1 MVGVPSP
8 GSHQSL
14 HSDFG
19 ISTASTRMQCTG
31 HFQSSNSG
39 NAHNPTADTSVQFPF
54 YRRKKMRQRV
64 NTVFLF
70 LVGKKKMKDFC
81 SANLNLNT
89 DSGVIVFLL
98 T

>member
-1 MVGVPSP
+1 
-8 GSHQSL
+8 
-14 HSDFG
+14 
-19 ISTASTRMQCTG
+19 
-31 HFQSSNSG
+31 
-39 NAHNPTADTSVQFPF
+39 
-54 YRRKKMRQRV
+54 MRQRV

-98 T
+98 TWTDDTRWQKPDTQVYKQNNTFANFQVTKYLYMIS